1 MKKMK
6 KINLK
11 QIAGLSGWIV
21 AIILAVVIVFM
32 SKTGDKFSVEKI
44 VEINGATKDFF
55 IGKKAVRIGG
65 KNWVSFDE
73 PLLNLIIVN
82 DKECGEACDTTDAVS
97 KLRTILTPAL
107 VISKIDINSE
117 KGEDTV
123 KRFKIDRLPTYLL
136 GEELI
141 NIEIENEG
149 GEKISMKKVMS
160 EVLDSVNGFWKIKA
174 EAMNFA
180 VGKYLNGLDVDE
192 KGDFKIGNGP
202 VKVIEFSDFQCPYC
216 QKFYLENNEQIM
228 KLVADGR
235 ITYLF
240 KDFPLRFHKESFAF
254 HEVAGCIVRKSNS
267 DIYKKF
273 VNEVFTRKD
282 EWENKTGQE
291 MKSILKFLGNTGITE
306 KDQKAVLSCYE
317 KGESK
322 EDVIEDIAEGKDFG
336 VGGTPTIFVG
346 ERKLPGAVSSAVL
359 LETVELAEKDLK
371 E

>member
-1 MKKMK
+1 
-6 KINLK
+6 
-11 QIAGLSGWIV
+11 
-21 AIILAVVIVFM
+21 
-32 SKTGDKFSVEKI
+32 
-44 VEINGATKDFF
+44 
-55 IGKKAVRIGG
+55 
-65 KNWVSFDE
+65 
-73 PLLNLIIVN
+73 
-82 DKECGEACDTTDAVS
+82 
-97 KLRTILTPAL
+97 
-107 VISKIDINSE
+107 
-117 KGEDTV
+117 
-123 KRFKIDRLPTYLL
+123 LPTYLL

-141 NIEIENEG
+141 NIEIDGEN
-149 GEKISMKKVMS
+149 GEKISMKNVMS

-180 VGKYLNGLDVDE
+180 VGKYLNGLDIDE

-322 EDVIEDIAEGKDFG
+322 EDITEDIAEGKDFG

-346 ERKLPGAVSSAVL
+346 ERKLPGAVSPAVL
-359 LETVELAEKDLK
+359 LEAVELAEKDLK